1 MAENKEKGVVHQ
13 ILVHPLLSVLIT
25 VVLLV
30 FLAGGVV
37 VVIKNARRVQVQ
49 PAPGLLVPTP
59 VDTTMERSKQQL
71 RRGLTR
77 LEKRLAEFRQQAQ
90 KLTPYQDS
98 LFQECTKGLAAVWEE
113 FAKVESAPT
122 YWERKEL
129 MKSTRKRYVE
139 LREMVN
145 QFVISVD
152 SLVSS
157 AKLDSLDQEF
167 RRLLGD

>member
-1 MAENKEKGVVHQ
+1 MQENKEKGAVHQ
-13 ILVHPLLSVLIT
+13 ILAHPLLSVLII
-25 VVLLV
+25 VVLLLI
-30 FLAGGVV
+30 LAGGVV

-59 VDTTMERSKQQL
+59 VDTTMQRSKQQL
-71 RRGLTR
+71 RRGISR
-77 LEKRLAEFRQQAQ
+77 LEKRLAEVRQQVK

-98 LFQECTKGLAAVWEE
+98 LFQECTKGLSEVWEE
-113 FAKVESAPT
+113 FAKLESAPT
-122 YWERKEL
+122 YLERKEL

-139 LREMVN
+139 LRELAN

-152 SLVSS
+152 SLAAS

-167 RRLLGD
+167 RRLVGE